1 MVASF
6 RDGLK
11 ELGYIEGQNV
21 VIEFRWANGHYD
33 QLKEMALDLVNRSVS
48 VIAANTPAN
57 LVAKTVTTRIPIVF
71 TTSSDPVGIGLVDSM
86 SRPTGNV
93 TGVSQLNVE
102 VGPKRLEIGRELLP
116 AKNDIGLLVNPDN
129 PQHEAIL
136 EDAKKEAANLGLR
149 LHILHATTTEEIE
162 RAFASFADL
171 NAGVLTIGTDAF
183 LNGQIEWLA
192 RMGLRYHVPTIYQYS
207 DFTAAGG
214 LISYGGSIKDYYR
227 LAGIYVGRILK
238 GAKPADLPVQ
248 KSTRLELI
256 INLQTAKSLGIQVPS
271 DLVARADELIE

>member
-1 MVASF
+1 MLASF

-21 VIEFRWANGHYD
+21 LIEFRWANGHYD

-116 AKNDIGLLVNPDN
+116 AESDIALLVNPDN

-162 RAFASFADL
+162 RAFAMPS
-171 NAGVLTIGTDAF
+171 
-183 LNGQIEWLA
+183 
-192 RMGLRYHVPTIYQYS
+192 S
-207 DFTAAGG
+207 GG
-214 LISYGGSIKDYYR
+214 DCT
-227 LAGIYVGRILK
+227 
-238 GAKPADLPVQ
+238 P
-248 KSTRLELI
+248 
-256 INLQTAKSLGIQVPS
+256 PS
-271 DLVARADELIE
+271 V